1 MGKLIVVVFLLMAV
15 VPLTGLADGKSSYAI
30 CTTCHGANG
39 EGNVALNSPALAG
52 QENWYLKTQINNF
65 KQGIRG
71 THKSDIY
78 GMQMRPMAMTLATD
92 AMVEEVS
99 DYISQMNPI
108 IPEST
113 IDGNADAG
121 KARYMVC
128 AACHGVDGKGLENLN
143 SPDLTLQQD
152 WYLVRQISNF
162 KSGVRGGTSKDVYGQ
177 QMRSM
182 AMTLTDDQ
190 AVKDVA
196 AYILT
201 LGK

>member
-1 MGKLIVVVFLLMAV
+1 MGKMIAVVLLLMCV
-15 VPLTGLADGKSSYAI
+15 LPLTGLADGKSSYAI
-30 CTTCHGANG
+30 CVTCHGANG
-39 EGNVALNSPALAG
+39 EGNTALNSPALAG
-52 QENWYLKTQINNF
+52 QEAWYLKTQINNF
-65 KQGIRG
+65 KEGIRG

-92 AMVEEVS
+92 AMVSDVA
-99 DYISQMNPI
+99 DYINQMSPI
-108 IPEST
+108 SPEST
-113 IDGNADAG
+113 TGGNADAG

-128 AACHGVDGKGLENLN
+128 AACHGIDGKGLANLN

-152 WYLVRQISNF
+152 WYLVRQINNF
-162 KSGVRGGTSKDVYGQ
+162 KSGIRGGTSKDVYGM
-177 QMRSM
+177 QMRPM